1 MYITAPAATCASL
14 CPLAHRGARGFS
26 GAGGG
31 IASARLHAGTA
42 RQEAFTPSRASHSA
56 GPAVTAEALAAME
69 SANDDFA
76 RALADGDVELALRS
90 DDAFHAVLTGLS
102 GNGMIEDVLEQATP
116 LIRRAERQRFAS
128 LAARGSVE
136 QHRAIVASL
145 RAGDT
150 DGAARLSRENWMTLD
165 RHLHEA

>member
-1 MYITAPAATCASL
+1 MSRTPIREALLRLARVGLVSAKPGRATIVTPATAESISDAQQIAAAMHE
-14 CPLAHRGARGFS
+14 LAT
-26 GAGGG
+26 
-31 IASARLHAGTA
+31 RL
-42 RQEAFTPSRASHSA
+42 A
-56 GPAVTAEALAAME
+56 GPAVTPEALAAME

-76 RALADGDVELALRS
+76 RALAEGDVELALRS

-136 QHRAIVASL
+136 QHRAIVESL

-165 RHLHEA
+165 RHLREA